1 MSHVHIHRVET
12 VKDRTLPA
20 FAEAE
25 HMFQR
30 VQQRA
35 FELFAKRGFG
45 HGQALEDWL
54 SGVTIQGQAHLRT
67 IRASVDRFL
76 VRSADIYRLQQ

>member
-30 VQQRA
+30 VQYG
-35 FELFAKRGFG
+35 L
-45 HGQALEDWL
+45 
-54 SGVTIQGQAHLRT
+54 I
-67 IRASVDRFL
+67 
-76 VRSADIYRLQQ
+76 